1 MEELKDVTVL
11 FKTSIVKHFGEA
23 LLNSLCN
30 LNSMDDY
37 QNLDISLVYNLL
49 RNVCKNVTPPKRGWG
64 YEPSA
69 DDVSL
74 GADIERIRSMW
85 NRYCDRETEFLYLRE
100 IFVRMIDRYGNI
112 SDLVKFEDTGRTK
125 ILSFEM
131 NPECQ
136 DEDGV
141 VLTKALK
148 AVLDI
153 LEQENCVVV
162 KGAIGTGK
170 STCLKYIDRHYRK
183 NQWDVRRNIG
193 SITHSDVYVPVD
205 KTRKLL
211 CCDDI
216 FGVYNR
222 GNFAGT
228 AEIITALENIEQ
240 KVNQNM
246 KVVLAIH
253 DHVYEE
259 LQKSHFIKVFQN
271 KRNVVDFNELSD
283 AEMLLI
289 FNDQRKNGHCSKSP
303 KCWFLNV
310 GFDSIKDTLKENT
323 GKLGNPILTLLY
335 SNLHDTFA
343 QIKDSQDI
351 VKELCSIFQ
360 NMLQNNP
367 DLFHALL
374 YVMFVETHSLD
385 KNVEEWAF
393 KLGGLTSITVKQSVC
408 HLDAFPFVQA
418 DGRRIKIKHELLSF
432 ALFKWC
438 ASSTRYMPLLLK
450 HCQFQMI
457 EEIIRPISSP
467 NQSEFC
473 VILEEEMYP
482 VLHSRILEE
491 NLIVHV
497 KLHPL
502 LESSKFRY
510 SLYSMMKS
518 EPLIRESLVAK
529 KKNHKDKSSTKK

>member
-1 MEELKDVTVL
+1 
-11 FKTSIVKHFGEA
+11 
-23 LLNSLCN
+23 
-30 LNSMDDY
+30 
-37 QNLDISLVYNLL
+37 
-49 RNVCKNVTPPKRGWG
+49 
-64 YEPSA
+64 
-69 DDVSL
+69 
-74 GADIERIRSMW
+74 MW
-85 NRYCDRETEFLYLRE
+85 NRYCDGETEFLNLRK
-100 IFVRMIDRYGNI
+100 IFVRMVDRYGNI
-112 SDLVKFEDTGRTK
+112 SDAVKFEDTGRKK
-125 ILSFEM
+125 ILCFEM

-136 DEDGV
+136 EENGV

-148 AVLDI
+148 AVLDT
-153 LEQENCVVV
+153 LELEHFVVL
-162 KGAIGTGK
+162 KGAVGTGK
-170 STCLKYIDRHYRK
+170 STCLKYVYDLYKR
-183 NQWDVRRNIG
+183 NQWDVRRVGIIG
-193 SITHSDVYVPVD
+193 QSILNVD
-205 KTRKLL
+205 GKRKLL
-211 CCDDI
+211 CCDDL

-222 GNFAGT
+222 GNFAVA
-228 AEIITALENIEQ
+228 AEIIISLENIEQ

-271 KRNVVDFNELSD
+271 KRVVVDFNELSD

-289 FNDQRKNGHCSKSP
+289 FNNQRKIGHCAKNP
-303 KCWFLNV
+303 KCLFRNV
-310 GFDSIKDTLKENT
+310 GFESIKDTLKENT

-335 SNLHDTFA
+335 SNLHDTK
-343 QIKDSQDI
+343 KDTQDI
-351 VKELCSIFQ
+351 VKELCLIFQ
-360 NMLQNNP
+360 NMLEHNP
-367 DLFHALL
+367 DLFHVLL

-385 KNVEEWAF
+385 DEVKEWAF
-393 KLGGLTSITVKQSVC
+393 KLGGLSSTTVEQNVGR
-408 HLDAFPFVQA
+408 LNAFLFVQD

-473 VILEEEMYP
+473 VILKDEMYP
-482 VLHSRILEE
+482 VLNSRILEE

-497 KLHPL
+497 KVHPL
-502 LESSKFRY
+502 MESSKFRY
-510 SLYSMMKS
+510 SLYLMMKS
-518 EPLIRESLVAK
+518 EPLIRESLVTK

>member
-1 MEELKDVTVL
+1 
-11 FKTSIVKHFGEA
+11 
-23 LLNSLCN
+23 
-30 LNSMDDY
+30 
-37 QNLDISLVYNLL
+37 
-49 RNVCKNVTPPKRGWG
+49 
-64 YEPSA
+64 
-69 DDVSL
+69 
-74 GADIERIRSMW
+74 
-85 NRYCDRETEFLYLRE
+85 
-100 IFVRMIDRYGNI
+100 
-112 SDLVKFEDTGRTK
+112 
-125 ILSFEM
+125 M

-153 LEQENCVVV
+153 LEQEYYVVM

-170 STCLKYIDRHYRK
+170 STCLKYIDRHYRR
-183 NQWDVRRNIG
+183 NQWEVRRKVGNI
-193 SITHSDVYVPVD
+193 TQSDVYVPVD
-205 KTRKLL
+205 ETRKLL
-211 CCDDI
+211 CCDDL

-259 LQKSHFIKVFQN
+259 LQKSHSIKVFQN

-289 FNDQRKNGHCSKSP
+289 FNDQRKNGHCSKNP
-303 KCWFLNV
+303 KCWFLNF

-343 QIKDSQDI
+343 QKKDSQDI

-360 NMLQNNP
+360 NMLENNP

-393 KLGGLTSITVKQSVC
+393 ELGGLTSITVKQSVC

-432 ALFKWC
+432 ALLKWC

-457 EEIIRPISSP
+457 EEIIRPISSL
-467 NQSEFC
+467 NKSEFC

-529 KKNHKDKSSTKK
+529 KKNHKNKSSTKK